1 MSSLQKKV
9 LTAKIPRGL
18 PPRPLSLGRGRGG
31 ARGGRGDAR
40 VFTPLHWSK
49 YFRQNKEFKIG
60 TSTFNVYIGT
70 YYISLQSRI
79 LTFQKSTSFIGG
91 EEDEGPLIVF
101 LHGGG
106 YSGLTWA
113 ALNLELTNLVKCQ
126 TLAPDLRGHG
136 CSSTEDDYNL
146 SADTMAEDIS
156 KIVIEHIKSFENT
169 EPEVILV
176 GHSMGGAL
184 AVHTALQ
191 GEIDNLVGIV
201 VVDVVEG
208 TAMDALSSMQNV
220 LRGRPKCFPSIDYA
234 IEWSLKSGQV
244 RKNESAR
251 ISMPGQL
258 IHKSSNKCAALE
270 VQEAAETAAAIN
282 DPEKVKLQSE
292 DTITEEDETEEEPK
306 FKDPKI
312 ADEKPYLWRI
322 DLGKTEPHWTGWFSN
337 LSSKFLSVPASKML
351 ILAGVD
357 RLDREL
363 TVGQMQGKFQMQV
376 LPQAGHAVHEDVPEK
391 MAEVVAF
398 FLTRN
403 KFAEAKD
410 NFQPVFPGC

>member
-1 MSSLQKKV
+1 M
-9 LTAKIPRGL
+9 
-18 PPRPLSLGRGRGG
+18 
-31 ARGGRGDAR
+31 
-40 VFTPLHWSK
+40 
-49 YFRQNKEFKIG
+49 
-60 TSTFNVYIGT
+60 
-70 YYISLQSRI
+70 
-79 LTFQKSTSFIGG
+79 
-91 EEDEGPLIVF
+91 
-101 LHGGG
+101 
-106 YSGLTWA
+106 
-113 ALNLELTNLVKCQ
+113 
-126 TLAPDLRGHG
+126 
-136 CSSTEDDYNL
+136 
-146 SADTMAEDIS
+146 ADDIS
-156 KIVIEHIKSFENT
+156 KLVNEHVKSLKTMPQVII
-169 EPEVILV
+169 V

-184 AVHTALQ
+184 AVHTALKA
-191 GEIDNLVGIV
+191 EIDLLVGIV

-270 VQEAAETAAAIN
+270 VPEQEAAETKPA
-282 DPEKVKLQSE
+282 DQEKVKLQSE
-292 DTITEEDETEEEPK
+292 DTITEEENETDEEPK
-306 FKDPKI
+306 FKDPKMAPK

-410 NFQPVFPGC
+410 DFNPVFPGC